1 MCTTACGPAI
11 IATLR
16 KRFPK
21 LGNPLTAR
29 DSNALDLDSVL
40 ALPKPDNKGPPRI
53 PALPYAP
60 SAQTAALTQTKP
72 LNAMQKALVGLAANL
87 PEASGTNLQAHLAT
101 LRTGVKQAPPQATVP
116 PQQLIGSSRSP
127 P

>member
-40 ALPKPDNKGPPRI
+40 ALPKPDNKGPPRTRHY
-53 PALPYAP
+53 PMPLAL
-60 SAQTAALTQTKP
+60 K
-72 LNAMQKALVGLAANL
+72 L
-87 PEASGTNLQAHLAT
+87 P
-101 LRTGVKQAPPQATVP
+101 R
-116 PQQLIGSSRSP
+116 
-127 P
+127 